1 MVTHTSLIVGLFR
14 SYQKVNCA
22 ADEHSIILN
31 AIRAQNSDKAKEL
44 KILHM
49 KHIQNGLAMEAQY
62 QTQNNLT
69 AIFG

>member
-1 MVTHTSLIVGLFR
+1 MIVGLFR

-31 AIRAQNSDKAKEL
+31 AIRAQNSDKAKEFTISQL
-44 KILHM
+44 
-49 KHIQNGLAMEAQY
+49 KHIQNGLDMEAQY

>member
-31 AIRAQNSDKAKEL
+31 AIRAQNSDKAKEF
-44 KILHM
+44 IISQF
-49 KHIQNGLAMEAQY
+49 KHIQNGLDMEAQY